1 MNCRELESRLH
12 PFVDGELDVGETLA
26 VEAHAAEC
34 PGCGSRVAGERRFR
48 QLLRRQ
54 PREAAPPEF
63 RAMLRARLRRSAR
76 VAAIRPW
83 LMLPAAA
90 AAAAVVWALLPSV
103 APPASLVASLVDKHI
118 AYTQIEQP
126 AEFASADRG
135 AVEAWFRQ
143 RAGLRVTVADF
154 SPAGI
159 RLTGARIAEAG
170 ERRAAHVLYEKGR
183 TLLSVFTVPVA
194 LGEGELAGKRVSYR
208 GRDYVTQER
217 KGYRTVSWTEGQVV
231 FGLVSMLDY
240 DAILQCADNLRS
252 ARSREARL

>member
-1 MNCRELESRLH
+1 MNCSEFESRLH
-12 PFVDGELDVGETLA
+12 PFVDGELDVAETLA
-26 VEAHAAEC
+26 AEAHAAEC
-34 PGCGSRVAGERRFR
+34 PGCRGRVAGERRFR

-54 PREAAPPEF
+54 PRESAPPEF

-83 LMLPAAA
+83 LAIPAAA
-90 AAAAVVWALLPSV
+90 AAALVWAVLPG
-103 APPASLVASLVDKHI
+103 ASPQATLVGNLVDKHI
-118 AYTQIEQP
+118 AYAQIEQP
-126 AEFASADRG
+126 AEFVSADRT

-159 RLTGARIAEAG
+159 RLAGARIAEAG
-170 ERRAAHVLYEKGR
+170 ERKAAYVLYEKGR

-194 LGEGELAGKRVSYR
+194 VGEAGLSGTRVSYR
-208 GRDYVTQER
+208 GRDYLTQER
-217 KGYRTVSWTEGQVV
+217 KGYRTVSWAEGQVM

-240 DAILQCADNLRS
+240 DSILQCADNLRTE
-252 ARSREARL
+252 RSRQARL

>member
-1 MNCRELESRLH
+1 MSCREFESRLH
-12 PFVDGELDVGETLA
+12 PFVDGELDVAETLA
-26 VEAHAAEC
+26 AEAHAAEC
-34 PGCGSRVAGERRFR
+34 PHCRGRVAGERRFR

-54 PREAAPPEF
+54 PRESAPPEF

-83 LMLPAAA
+83 LLVPAAA
-90 AAAAVVWALLPSV
+90 AAAALVWAVLPG
-103 APPASLVASLVDKHI
+103 ASPSATLVGNLVDKHI
-118 AYTQIEQP
+118 AYAQIEQP
-126 AEFASADRG
+126 AEFVSADRV
-135 AVEAWFRQ
+135 AVETWFRQ

-159 RLTGARIAEAG
+159 RLAGARIAEAG
-170 ERRAAHVLYEKGR
+170 ERKAAHVLYEKGR

-194 LGEGELAGKRVSYR
+194 GREGELSGTRVTYR
-208 GRDYVTQER
+208 GRGYVTQER

-240 DAILQCADNLRS
+240 DSILQCADTLRTE
-252 ARSREARL
+252 RSREARL